1 MNTIDHIKQEI
12 RSLAPDQAKVLIR
25 DLSDE
30 YSMPLPPEE
39 DAAQVE
45 AAWDEEIDKRVEEV
59 ENGAVQLLSAEE
71 SDRRTQA
78 VFARLGLERPAFHA

>member
-1 MNTIDHIKQEI
+1 MTVIEHIKQEI
-12 RSLAPDQAKVLIR
+12 RSLAPEEAKVLIR

-39 DAAQVE
+39 DAAAVE
-45 AAWDEEIDKRVEEV
+45 AAWDEEIDARAAEV

-71 SDRRTQA
+71 SDHRTQQL
-78 VFARLGLERPAFHA
+78 FARLGLERPALP